1 MKHREVRV
9 CFIGLAV
16 WKNEM
21 FSNMFNSSR
30 GQASS
35 CLGPL
40 SKGLDWRETYR
51 IKPML
56 YAIALFIHIVG
67 ALGIFVCI
75 SLESASLFGLR
86 RAKLME
92 EVRAWASLHLVIAWA
107 FPLAVLLT
115 LGAGLF
121 LSLDTWGWKVP
132 WIDVAFFAFMA
143 MGLLGRLNVR
153 RHQQLHRSM
162 GEALSGPLP
171 AELLPLLHDAVLCS
185 SPLLLAAIGLGVV
198 FLMTVKP
205 DLLGSLIALS
215 IAILVGLFASVMLR
229 GIRQTRRDARQ
240 HTHA

>member
-1 MKHREVRV
+1 
-9 CFIGLAV
+9 
-16 WKNEM
+16 
-21 FSNMFNSSR
+21 
-30 GQASS
+30 
-35 CLGPL
+35 
-40 SKGLDWRETYR
+40 
-51 IKPML
+51 ML

-86 RAKLME
+86 RAQLME
-92 EVRAWASLHLVIAWA
+92 EVRAWASLHQVITWA

-121 LSLDTWGWKVP
+121 LALDTWGWKVP

-171 AELLPLLHDAVLCS
+171 AEVLPHLYDAVLWS
-185 SPLLLAAIGLGVV
+185 STLLLTAIGLGVV

-205 DLLGSLIALS
+205 DLLGSLIALAS
-215 IAILVGLFASVMLR
+215 AILVGLFAIAVLR
-229 GIRQTRRDARQ
+229 GARQTGRHSRQ
-240 HTHA
+240 HTPA